1 MNLET
6 TAVDPPIP
14 ISDATLRLHAPRVEV
29 PIYDRAALQP
39 AIVHFGVGGFHRA
52 HQAVYL
58 DELAQLG
65 YTDCGVIGVCMRHR
79 TMRDALRPQDW
90 LYTVAE
96 RGDGEERARVVG
108 VLRDVLYA
116 FDDFSAVIDALT
128 APATSIVSLTITGG
142 AYDSDPSGDIDV
154 FAFIVEAL
162 ARRRKA
168 GLAPFTVLSCDNVP
182 MNGAMAREATLRWAA
197 ARDHGLAAWI
207 ESEVAFPSSVV
218 DRITPK
224 TTPEAR
230 RFVEERFGIADGWPL
245 IAEPYSQWILEDDF
259 SNGRPALEEVGVQL
273 VDDVAAYQR
282 MKKRLLNGGHCALGY
297 IGLLAG
303 YERTDEAMNDPA
315 IRGYLQDLL
324 CDEISP
330 LLGEVPGIDLGDYI
344 DTLLDRFANPGVG
357 DQLSRLAERGSV
369 KMPSYLLPS
378 AEDALRR
385 GAPAGLLPAAVAA
398 WIRCLRGTDLN
409 GDRLEIADPMADRLG
424 RLARAGGT
432 DPRPVLNE
440 RSVFGDLGRS
450 RAFATAVERSLRAL
464 ERSGLDGM
472 LGGAVPDSAPM
483 ALR

>member
-1 MNLET
+1 MNLEPT
-6 TAVDPPIP
+6 TLDTPIP

-29 PIYDRAALQP
+29 PIYDRAALEP
-39 AIVHFGVGGFHRA
+39 SIVHFGVGGFHRA

-79 TMRDALRPQDW
+79 TMRDTLRPQDW

-108 VLRDVLYA
+108 VLKNVIYA
-116 FDDFSAVIDALT
+116 FDDFTAVIDALT

-162 ARRRKA
+162 ARRRQA

-182 MNGAMAREATLRWAA
+182 NNGAAARQATLRWAA
-197 ARDHGLAAWI
+197 DRDRGLAGWI
-207 ESEVAFPSSVV
+207 ESEVAFPNSVV

-230 RFVEERFGIADGWPL
+230 RFVAERFGIADRWPV
-245 IAEPYSQWILEDDF
+245 IAEPYSQWIVEDDF
-259 SNGRPALEEVGVQL
+259 SNGRPALEEVGVRL

-297 IGLLAG
+297 LGLLAG
-303 YERTDEAMNDPA
+303 YERTDEAMDDPA
-315 IRGYLQDLL
+315 IRDYLESLL
-324 CDEISP
+324 CDEIAP

-344 DTLLDRFANPGVG
+344 ETLLDRFANPGVG

-378 AEDALRR
+378 AAEAMRR
-385 GAPAGLLPAAVAA
+385 GSPIGLLAIAVAA
-398 WIRCLRGTDLN
+398 WIRSMRGTDLD
-409 GDRLEIADPMADRLG
+409 GEHLEIADPIAARLG

-432 DPRPVLNE
+432 DPRPVLGE
-440 RSVFGDLGRS
+440 RSVFGNLGRS
-450 RAFATAVERSLRAL
+450 PAFVTSVERSLRAL
-464 ERSGLDGM
+464 ERSGLDG
-472 LGGAVPDSAPM
+472 LLDGGVPDSAPM